1 MRNHLTKLDRLLEL
15 ESDYTQ
21 YLNDVGRML
30 TDDELHEKESLKKE
44 LEQMENM
51 LNLFDKSKYDDLI
64 KNQRTQEDIQ
74 NAELRKEIVDLADL
88 WDGKESMKY
97 GNSLLK
103 LLGSEK

>member
-1 MRNHLTKLDRLLEL
+1 MTEL
-15 ESDYTQ
+15 NGAIIAFGEPTHWYVNFIAPENTRESA
-21 YLNDVGRML
+21 
-30 TDDELHEKESLKKE
+30 ESLKKE

-74 NAELRKEIVDLADL
+74 NAELRKEIVDLAYF

>member
-74 NAELRKEIVDLADL
+74 NAELRKEIVDLAYF